1 MVLTSSQICSML
13 FTAIGDN
20 MHTCTTCGK
29 TYKKGNG
36 YTNVFNH
43 LRRNRADYEQDT
55 QEAARRQPP
64 PHIYVSSRRFLA
76 LAISPVG
83 TEENL
88 SAKSQSDLMVDTV
101 SLQQALGSCYI
112 HGGRR
117 LLCNPIHW
125 QQGRRYPIDRV
136 R

>member
-36 YTNVFNH
+36 YTNVLNH

-55 QEAARRQPP
+55 QEAARRQTPY
-64 PHIYVSSRRFLA
+64 IYVSSASRHEIPTAGWSGL
-76 LAISPVG
+76 SPDG
-83 TEENL
+83 SRL
-88 SAKSQSDLMVDTV
+88 SLFE
-101 SLQQALGSCYI
+101 
-112 HGGRR
+112 HR
-117 LLCNPIHW
+117 LT
-125 QQGRRYPIDRV
+125 R
-136 R
+136 